1 MYEDTE
7 NTENTEEI
15 KRLTDL
21 HNKAYIDY
29 IENNHLI
36 EDEYG
41 NEQKKMYAFFVVLIL
56 KMNIT
61 ILLYHMQI

>member
-41 NEQKKMYAFFVVLIL
+41 NEQKKKCMLFLWS
-56 KMNIT
+56 
-61 ILLYHMQI
+61 